1 MSRSGGDKSVDGA
14 GYDDGK
20 CVDDKFE
27 ESKSNKSSLSAASE
41 ESICDVTLTSD
52 RAMREEILSLIDRHL
67 LDNDVFLDSS
77 LDWSCTGLT
86 DSVSSS
92 SSQKVLVPAS
102 STLPRRS
109 GYDSDGQRPV
119 SVNDVSL
126 WKSSLEGCESFEN
139 GDVDSRL
146 QRNDSFKAAH
156 EDRNLLHG
164 SHSSLSTSRLS
175 ICEDDG
181 HSNKPRSKSP
191 NFFKRML
198 SKRKSFSE
206 KSQSKNSDVSVKEAS
221 AGARRM
227 SLRSLF
233 RRKGSSHNI
242 KTSYDDEPDSP
253 PIAAFLNDEDIGSI
267 RSVPNSPYVSHIHRN
282 ATDTQ
287 LNYSRQNSA
296 DSQGRHDS
304 VCSQVSHSHQN
315 LTDSQASLGRQY
327 SADSQSC
334 YDHQNS
340 AHACSNY
347 GHPNSTDSRLSCARQ
362 SVTGSQLS
370 LQGARQRKD
379 SDDQSTANLSAVHSM
394 PRSSS
399 RPDVPRRRKSSSGSA
414 RHAMSADRNSADF
427 SQCDR
432 DFSSDDTLTSRSL
445 SPLSATSLLNSE
457 LDTTLVASPSVS
469 DVSVKVLVV
478 RSNASSQDMEV
489 HSGKVQGDISASNS
503 NDSGIQHDVVLPSS
517 IESLKVRFL
526 FQPALHKWYKK
537 LWYESL
543 DGGFKDVT

>member
-27 ESKSNKSSLSAASE
+27 ESKSNKSSLSAASQ

-86 DSVSSS
+86 DSLSSS

-126 WKSSLEGCESFEN
+126 WTSSLEGVSCESFEN

-267 RSVPNSPYVSHIHRN
+267 RSVPNSPYVFSHPPKRN
-282 ATDTQ
+282 RHSAQ
-287 LNYSRQNSA
+287 LQPAEFRRFS
-296 DSQGRHDS
+296 
-304 VCSQVSHSHQN
+304 
-315 LTDSQASLGRQY
+315 
-327 SADSQSC
+327 
-334 YDHQNS
+334 
-340 AHACSNY
+340 
-347 GHPNSTDSRLSCARQ
+347 
-362 SVTGSQLS
+362 
-370 LQGARQRKD
+370 
-379 SDDQSTANLSAVHSM
+379 
-394 PRSSS
+394 RSS
-399 RPDVPRRRKSSSGSA
+399 RFGVFAGEP
-414 RHAMSADRNSADF
+414 
-427 SQCDR
+427 Q
-432 DFSSDDTLTSRSL
+432 
-445 SPLSATSLLNSE
+445 SPE
-457 LDTTLVASPSVS
+457 
-469 DVSVKVLVV
+469 
-478 RSNASSQDMEV
+478 
-489 HSGKVQGDISASNS
+489 
-503 NDSGIQHDVVLPSS
+503 
-517 IESLKVRFL
+517 F
-526 FQPALHKWYKK
+526 
-537 LWYESL
+537 
-543 DGGFKDVT
+543 DG